1 MKFQKKKD
9 IKRRKF
15 YSKYEVKRIFSKYL
29 LSQTTQSSRFPA
41 GNNLNYGESVAPS
54 IGTKFLR
61 GGNSIASDSSLVRR
75 EASGGYK
82 GREADVLV
90 LSSLW
95 RERLKK
101 SHKIPRQS
109 SKVRLRGRCLRT
121 NRPRSVSQLL
131 RISRQECRRLA
142 LDGQIPGVTRSSW

>member
-29 LSQTTQSSRFPA
+29 LSQTTQSSRFPILGAANA

-54 IGTKFLR
+54 MWAIAHIGTK
-61 GGNSIASDSSLVRR
+61 GGNSISDSIYSNT
-75 EASGGYK
+75 SGGYK

-90 LSSLW
+90 LSSL
-95 RERLKK
+95 
-101 SHKIPRQS
+101 
-109 SKVRLRGRCLRT
+109 
-121 NRPRSVSQLL
+121 
-131 RISRQECRRLA
+131 
-142 LDGQIPGVTRSSW
+142 